1 MIGIA
6 ARGWRFSAFGVQALH
21 GGGAREAAVSGMAG
35 NFEKQPGDGLGVG
48 RIDCD
53 EEFAGDAA
61 AVVRLPGGPGEMF
74 AEWLSFDI
82 GELGFGSF
90 QRPVKLPAFA
100 FAGVNLVTVSVQL
113 QNKFFV
119 DRRLQRRRD
128 FLLFWLRGILREE
141 RQ

>member
-1 MIGIA
+1 
-6 ARGWRFSAFGVQALH
+6 
-21 GGGAREAAVSGMAG
+21 
-35 NFEKQPGDGLGVG
+35 
-48 RIDCD
+48 
-53 EEFAGDAA
+53 
-61 AVVRLPGGPGEMF
+61 MF
-74 AEWLSFDI
+74 AERLSFDI

-128 FLLFWLRGILREE
+128 FLVVLVAWKIARRAAMSKEETWRLNLRMLPRFGGGEKGCAWDRFLP
-141 RQ
+141 

>member
-1 MIGIA
+1 
-6 ARGWRFSAFGVQALH
+6 
-21 GGGAREAAVSGMAG
+21 
-35 NFEKQPGDGLGVG
+35 
-48 RIDCD
+48 
-53 EEFAGDAA
+53 
-61 AVVRLPGGPGEMF
+61 MF

-100 FAGVNLVTVSVQL
+100 FAGVNLVTSSVEL

-128 FLLFWLRGILREE
+128 FLLLWLRGILREE